1 MLFCGIFG
9 RFFRVIGRMQMVS
22 QCEMGV
28 MSSFFG
34 VAAGVIVSRLLVMV
48 GGLCIVL
55 RRFSM
60 MLYGL
65 LNHRLGRGLP
75 SETR

>member
-9 RFFRVIGRMQMVS
+9 RFFRMIGGTQVVS

-28 MSSFFG
+28 IPSFFR
-34 VAAGVIVSRLLVMV
+34 VAAGVIVSRFLVV
-48 GGLCIVL
+48 VYGLCIVL

-65 LNHRLGRGLP
+65 LDHRLGRGLP

>member
-60 MLYGL
+60 MVYGL
-65 LNHRLGRGLP
+65 WCHRFGGFN
-75 SETR
+75 S